1 LASIEGP
8 THAGLPAEA
17 ALLLATAGGP
27 AMDDAIRSLAAS
39 VVDWTRFLQI
49 AAQERSEAIVAQ
61 RFKALDVMLPAAV
74 DKELKVTA
82 LRADLRMARLTQ
94 RLEETLKAFKAAGIP
109 LLLLKGAGLGKT
121 VYGFVP
127 RRPMLDLDLLIPPD
141 RRQEAVAVA
150 LNTGWA
156 TTQLSQYQDFYSE
169 HHHLPPLVDKRSGQ
183 FNLELHTGLMP
194 AGHPFNWQIEQL
206 WDRATLLPGGLARV
220 PAVNDLLLHN
230 ALHFSWSHVARFG
243 PWRSFRDIETLH
255 GSVNWS
261 DFVAE
266 CRTRRASSAAYW
278 ALYLARLHAGV
289 AIPAQVERDLQPP
302 LPLGIRGPLAR
313 HFAQLWF
320 PTDLACPSRR
330 LELTLWHLAMRPGH
344 SGHGKGRP
352 WSRDE
357 LIIDRLHEPPE
368 SLSRKVIRH
377 LATGGRYTRYLSRIA
392 LGRS

>member
-1 LASIEGP
+1 LASTEALKR
-8 THAGLPAEA
+8 AGLPADA

-27 AMDDAIRSLAAS
+27 VMDEGIRSLAAS
-39 VVDWTRFLQI
+39 VLDWTRFLQI

-61 RFKALDVMLPAAV
+61 RFKALNVSLPAAV

-94 RLEETLKAFKAAGIP
+94 RLEETLQAFKAAGMP
-109 LLLLKGAGLGKT
+109 VLLLKGAALGKT

-127 RRPMLDLDLLIPPD
+127 RRPMLDLDLLIPAD
-141 RRQEAVAVA
+141 RRQEAMAIA

-183 FNLELHTGLMP
+183 FNLELHTGLMA
-194 AGHPFNWQIEQL
+194 AGHPFDWPIEDL
-206 WDRATLLPGGLARV
+206 WARATPLPDGLALI
-220 PAVNDLLLHN
+220 PAVSDLLLHN
-230 ALHFSWSHVARFG
+230 VLHFSWSHMSRFG
-243 PWRSFRDIETLH
+243 PWRSFRDTEMLH
-255 GSVNWS
+255 ASVNWD

-266 CRTRRASSAAYW
+266 CRRRKASSAAFW

-289 AIPAQVERDLQPP
+289 AIPAEVEQALQPP

-320 PTDLACPSRR
+320 PNDLACPSRR
-330 LELTLWHLAMRPGH
+330 LELTLWHIAIRPGY
-344 SGHGKGRP
+344 SGHGKSRP

-357 LIIDRLHEPPE
+357 LIIDRLHEPTE

-392 LGRS
+392 QGRS